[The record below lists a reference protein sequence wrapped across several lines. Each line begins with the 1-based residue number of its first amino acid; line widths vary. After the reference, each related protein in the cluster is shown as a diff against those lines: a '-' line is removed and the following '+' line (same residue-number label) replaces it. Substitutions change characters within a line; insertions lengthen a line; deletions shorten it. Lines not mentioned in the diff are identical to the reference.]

1 MTTAAKAC
9 IAGRGDRFDVND
21 SDEGGGAGSCRTHG
35 RQPDAAGIRT
45 LRSADLFADAREI
58 VIDHCGDRYRLRCT
72 SKGKLILT
80 K

>member
-1 MTTAAKAC
+1 MD
-9 IAGRGDRFDVND
+9 DR
-21 SDEGGGAGSCRTHG
+21 DELGGNG
-35 RQPDAAGIRT
+35 AGIRRAADRQSDDT
-45 LRSADLFADAREI
+45 PGLRTVRSADLFANAREI